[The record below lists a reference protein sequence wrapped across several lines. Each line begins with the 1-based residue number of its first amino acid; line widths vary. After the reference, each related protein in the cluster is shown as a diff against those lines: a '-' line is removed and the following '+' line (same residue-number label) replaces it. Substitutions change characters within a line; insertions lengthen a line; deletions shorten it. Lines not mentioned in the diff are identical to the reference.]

1 VNTIFRVIELLPKS
15 RFSSVLGVL
24 RLLRFIRARNKNKIA
39 RKTAL
44 DVKRNFCCK
53 RRFCRV
59 KQRDDLPKI
68 SPWYHGEYEWRSLS
82 HVNSYLTFAISI
94 CSYWLRYVKHKE
106 CDGSRQCILRCFETP
121 KRSLKI
127 PHNLVLRTPP
137 KYTKTSLM
145 TISVFRWNS
154 CGVSKCLNGN
164 QGQFW

>member
-68 SPWYHGEYEWRSLS
+68 SPCTTGNMNGDLFPMLTLIWRLPSPS
-82 HVNSYLTFAISI
+82 VRTGYVTWSI
-94 CSYWLRYVKHKE
+94 RNVMVA
-106 CDGSRQCILRCFETP
+106 G
-121 KRSLKI
+121 
-127 PHNLVLRTPP
+127 
-137 KYTKTSLM
+137 
-145 TISVFRWNS
+145 SVF
-154 CGVSKCLNGN
+154 
-164 QGQFW
+164 